1 MSVVVSDT
9 SPINYLIRVEKIDL
23 LQQLFGEVL
32 IPPAVLQELKHPG
45 APLAVREWALSIPPW
60 ARVLA
65 PAVVDPALDLG
76 PGETEAIALAKEI
89 GDTLLLIDER
99 KGRRAAVANGLRT
112 AGTLNILEEAAA
124 RGLLDFE
131 QTIARLRATN
141 FRVRNSVLAE
151 SISRVRARKDR
162 S

>member
-1 MSVVVSDT
+1 MPAVSNT
-9 SPINYLIRVEKIDL
+9 SPLFYLIAVGQAEL
-23 LQQLFGEVL
+23 LGQLFGEVL
-32 IPPAVLQELKHPG
+32 IPPAVLRELRHAG
-45 APLAVREWALSIPPW
+45 APLEVREWAFRIPPW

-65 PAVVDPALDLG
+65 PAGVDRALDLG
-76 PGETEAIALAKEI
+76 PGEMEAIALAKEI
-89 GDTLLLIDER
+89 GNTLLLIDER
-99 KGRRAAVANGLRT
+99 KGRKAAVENGLRT

-151 SISRVRARKDR
+151 FLARVRARKN
-162 S
+162 